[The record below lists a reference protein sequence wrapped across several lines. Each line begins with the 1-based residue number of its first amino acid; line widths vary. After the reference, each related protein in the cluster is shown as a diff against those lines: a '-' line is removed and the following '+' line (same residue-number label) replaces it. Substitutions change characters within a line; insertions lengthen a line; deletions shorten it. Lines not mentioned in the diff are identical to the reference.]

1 MKNIF
6 TSFLMIFT
14 FSLYLSSCGKAE
26 DIISPTHYSRVPRP
40 VNVSISYDT
49 TTTGKYRV
57 MISWQVESTTNLKD
71 FEIYR
76 SINKS
81 NFFFL
86 IGGITTTKYIDSSNA
101 GTVDS
106 LNLAYFVN
114 GRGIDRFIGQSSDTI
129 KILVTKPS

>member
-6 TSFLMIFT
+6 TAFLLILAAT
-14 FSLYLSSCGKAE
+14 LHLNSCGKAE
-26 DIISPTHYSRVPRP
+26 DIITPTHYSRVPRA
-40 VNVSISYDT
+40 VNLSISYDT
-49 TTTGKYRV
+49 TSTGKYRV
-57 MISWQVESTTNLKD
+57 MINWTAETTNNLKD

-86 IGGITTTKYIDSSNA
+86 SGGITTTKYIDSSNA

-129 KILVTKPS
+129 KILVTKPF